1 MKDYKKGS
9 FYRDLTASFKTIKE
23 ARALSVAE
31 DTEITYKR
39 RIEDLCREYN
49 TLIRNRENLMLDMY
63 PDSVTSTRVIPSDF
77 SPAEFLKKDLQIG
90 LDARDIKDN
99 LEIVVDRYEALF
111 GEFPDTEMITAILP
125 EWKSKVAANVEED

>member
-1 MKDYKKGS
+1 MKDFTTGS
-9 FYRDLTASFKTIKE
+9 FYKDLTASFKTIKA

-49 TLIRNRENLMLDMY
+49 TLVRNRENLMLDMY
-63 PDSVTSTRVIPSDF
+63 PESATSTRVIPADF
-77 SPAEFLKKDLQIG
+77 SPAEFLRKDLQIG

-111 GEFPDTEMITAILP
+111 GEYPDHETIKGILP
-125 EWKSKVAANVEED
+125 DWESKINTNAEEA